1 MSMSYKIPNG
11 ADIRRLRKLMGL
23 SQAKLAKFAGLSQS
37 LIARIE
43 TGSVDPRLSTMK
55 KILNALLQYRQESSK
70 GIVKEVLEYKKAS
83 DIPQL
88 VFVFDN
94 DTVNRAVFLM
104 KKYDVSQLPVLN
116 EAGNNVGCV
125 TEGVVIRN
133 LFQLGEKVLDLRVGE
148 IMEHPLPEVQIDD
161 KIDKVYSYLISGAPA
176 VLVLDGSKTI
186 GILTKIDVIS
196 YQQRKT
202 KLPEVP

>member
-11 ADIRRLRKLMGL
+11 TDIRRLRKLMKL
-23 SQAKLAKFAGLSQS
+23 SQAKLAKLAGLSQS

-70 GIVKEVLEYKKAS
+70 GIVKEVLDFKKSS
-83 DIPQL
+83 DLPQL
-88 VFVFDN
+88 VFIFDN

-104 KKYDVSQLPVLN
+104 KKYDISQLPVLN

-125 TEGVVIRN
+125 TESTVIRN
-133 LFQLGEKVLDLRVGE
+133 LFQLGEKVLNLRVGE
-148 IMEHPLPEVQIDD
+148 IMEHPLPEVQIED
-161 KIDKVYSYLISGAPA
+161 KIDKVYSYFIGGAPA
-176 VLVLDGSKTI
+176 VLVLDGSKTV

-196 YQQRKT
+196 YQQRKA